1 MMRATPWILRQPGT
15 SKKFRLFCFSYA
27 GGNAV
32 SFMEWQ
38 SALHPDVTV
47 CAVQL
52 PGRGARF
59 HETPY
64 SRLQELIE
72 ALAREIGG
80 MGDLPCAF
88 FGHSL
93 GGLLAFELARYHRRR
108 GLMQPQHLF
117 VSGCH
122 APRHRVASTGMHLLA
137 DDALIARLAEYR
149 GTPSEILAH
158 RELMELV
165 LPTIRADFS
174 LVENYRYERD
184 PILLGMPVTV
194 LAGKF
199 DSIESADQVEGW
211 QEETTGH
218 CRVQWFDGD
227 HFFLHPR
234 QQDVIDCIH
243 ADLAPWLNVVERACA

>member
-1 MMRATPWILRQPGT
+1 MMNATPWIVRRPDP

-27 GGNAV
+27 GGSAV

-38 SALHPDVTV
+38 SMLHPNVKV
-47 CAVQL
+47 CGVQL
-52 PGRGARF
+52 PGRGARY

-64 SRLQELIE
+64 SSLPELIE
-72 ALAREIGG
+72 TLAGAIGK
-80 MGDLPCAF
+80 MDDLPCAF

-108 GLMQPQHLF
+108 GLMLPQHLF

-122 APRHRVASTGMHLLA
+122 APRYRAASSDLHRL
-137 DDALIARLAEYR
+137 DDESLIARLRDYR
-149 GTPSEILAH
+149 GTPPEILAH

-174 LVENYRYERD
+174 LVENYRYEAD
-184 PILLGMPVTV
+184 ASLLDIPLTV
-194 LAGKF
+194 LAGRS
-199 DSIESADQVEGW
+199 DSFASVEQVEGW
-211 QEETTGH
+211 QEETLAP

-227 HFFLHPR
+227 HFFIHSC
-234 QQDVIDCIH
+234 QQGVIDCIH
-243 ADLAPWLNVVERACA
+243 ADLAPWLEVVDRKCA